1 MKKEL
6 RVNHLNRKTYSLLNI
21 CIRKQKDQMIILNW
35 IIDSLLVLYT
45 GTQEHLYK
53 NSWSFT
59 DDKTPGL

>member
-35 IIDSLLVLYT
+35 IIDSVLVLYT
-45 GTQEHLYK
+45 VEVIHTKEHL
-53 NSWSFT
+53 
-59 DDKTPGL
+59 